1 MSVCYQ
7 TDLGSAYPLML
18 GFPDSSAGE
27 KSTCNARDP
36 GSIPGS
42 GRSTGEGIGHP
53 IQNSKEA
60 TKNIIHEYIICIISE
75 IKWNN
80 NQLTKEEK
88 EEKRE
93 AIA

>member
-1 MSVCYQ
+1 MKI
-7 TDLGSAYPLML
+7 L
-18 GFPDSSAGE
+18 GFPDSSVGKESACSAGNH
-27 KSTCNARDP
+27 SL
-36 GSIPGS
+36 IPRS